1 MAGSRGDRAQKFVR
15 LNDANNFNRIH
26 VSSSRNKVSMISS
39 HGPSPSNPFVE
50 FRLADIHQTIAQ
62 RFEQEAR
69 RYPERLAVKAGVR
82 ALTYDELNAAA
93 TGVARAILKRIE
105 VQMDQVAILCD
116 TGVSMVVAI
125 LGAAKAGKAFAPLDP
140 RLPRIR
146 LQEIFA
152 TLDNCLVL
160 SDENNFAAAAELA
173 DRGRIVNVDVVS
185 QPRSRENLEMPVAPD
200 ALAYINFT
208 SGSTGAPKGVMWNH
222 RSELFGIRTKTNAL
236 HIAPADR
243 ISLLRANNV
252 GALRDML
259 LALLNGAALI
269 VLDLSA
275 GEVARLGDWLRE
287 EEITVFTC
295 VASVFRQSINDGGRA
310 LKFPAVR
317 LIHIGG
323 EPIFKADVEHYR
335 QHFSDDCLLVSRYSI
350 SETQAISYFFLN
362 KQTEVRGER
371 VPAGYPLDGNE
382 VFILDDA
389 GNEASAG
396 TTGEI
401 AVRSPYLSLGYW
413 RQPELTGARFLDG
426 FQGAGTRTYL
436 TGDLGYQLPDGCLMH
451 AGRKDFQAKVKGY
464 RVEVG
469 AVEAA
474 LNEIPSVR
482 QAVVVAQPDRVKGSR
497 LIAYVVPKKEAA
509 VDIDQLIRR
518 LKAKLPAYMMPNS
531 FSVLESLPL
540 NSAGKVDRRAL
551 PAPEKKRRE
560 RTTELAAPRNALE
573 RVLAKFWRDAFDLE
587 LVSVDDDFTQFGAD
601 SLLAAQVAAKIA
613 GLFPLTE
620 PLANPFQTPT
630 IAATAAFILAHEPE
644 AGQSEIIAARFLQ
657 IEAMSDAEVF
667 RALQTG
673 KGSEG
678 DV

>member
-1 MAGSRGDRAQKFVR
+1 
-15 LNDANNFNRIH
+15 
-26 VSSSRNKVSMISS
+26 MIAS

-62 RFEQEAR
+62 RFEQQAR
-69 RYPERLAVKAGVR
+69 RYPERLAVKAGGR
-82 ALTYDELNAAA
+82 ALTYDELNGAAN
-93 TGVARAILKRIE
+93 GVGRAILKAGGTDAR
-105 VQMDQVAILCD
+105 VAILCGA
-116 TGVSMVVAI
+116 GVSMIVAV
-125 LGAAKAGKAFAPLDP
+125 LGALKAGKPFALLNPQ
-140 RLPRIR
+140 LPKSQ
-146 LQEIFA
+146 LQEIVA
-152 TLDNCLVL
+152 TLDNSPVL
-160 SDENNFAAAAELA
+160 SDDNNFAAAAGVVA
-173 DRGRIVNVDVVS
+173 DRRRVLNVDAVG
-185 QPRSRENLEMPVAPD
+185 RSGFRENLEASVSPD

-236 HIAPADR
+236 HIASTDR
-243 ISLLRANNV
+243 LSLLRANNV
-252 GALRDML
+252 GATRDMF

-269 VLDLSA
+269 VLDVSA
-275 GEVARLGDWLRE
+275 GGLARLGDWLRE

-295 VASVFRQSINDGGRA
+295 VATVFRQSVNDGGRA

-335 QHFSDDCLLVSRYSI
+335 KHFSDDCLFVSRYSI
-350 SETQAISYFFLN
+350 SETQAVSYLFLN
-362 KQTEVRGER
+362 KRTEVRGER
-371 VPAGYPLDGNE
+371 VPVGYPLDGSE

-413 RQPELTGARFLDG
+413 RQPELTRARFLDG

-436 TGDLGYQLPDGCLMH
+436 TGDLGYQLPDGCLIH
-451 AGRKDFQAKVKGY
+451 VGRKDFQAKVKGY

-482 QAVVVAQPDRVKGSR
+482 QAVVVAQPDRVKSSR
-497 LIAYVVPKKEAA
+497 LIAYVVPKKHAA
-509 VDIDQLIRR
+509 VDIDQLTRR
-518 LKAKLPAYMMPNS
+518 LKSKLPAYMMPNS

-540 NSAGKVDRRAL
+540 NGAGKVDRLAL
-551 PAPEKKRRE
+551 PAPEKKRRGPKKQV
-560 RTTELAAPRNALE
+560 APRNALE
-573 RVLAKFWRDAFDLE
+573 KVLATFWRDAFDLDRM
-587 LVSVDDDFTQFGAD
+587 SVDDDFIQFGAD
-601 SLLAAQVAAKIA
+601 SLIAAQVAAKIA

-620 PLANPFQTPT
+620 PLLNLFQTPT
-630 IAATAAFILAHEPE
+630 IAATAAFILAHELK
-644 AGQSEIIAARFLQ
+644 AGQADIIAARFLQ
-657 IEAMSDAEVF
+657 VEAMSDAEVF

-673 KGSEG
+673 KGSKG